1 MEAWRSERSQCVLEM
16 EDGSMAAAWDA
27 GWCWWGQQRDDER
40 WRGGWEPWFRACLL
54 YSEGSQSFLGKGVTR
69 SVGRSHGWLCGRWT
83 GESQAGGREAGCCE
97 LDLEGP
103 SQLQGPGC
111 PSGLALCFVSDRAG
125 LER

>member
-54 YSEGSQSFLGKGVTR
+54 HSEGPKLSREGSDKICGKITWV
-69 SVGRSHGWLCGRWT
+69 
-83 GESQAGGREAGCCE
+83 
-97 LDLEGP
+97 
-103 SQLQGPGC
+103 
-111 PSGLALCFVSDRAG
+111 ALW
-125 LER
+125 